1 MHTHDTRPIAA
12 IATAVGRGGIGVIR
26 ISGANLAEFSQR
38 FFTLALTPRH
48 AHYLPF
54 LDDDGSLIDQ
64 GIVIF
69 FPGPHSYTG
78 EDVLELHGHGGPA
91 VLHNLLSRCLRIG
104 QPFDLRLAQP
114 GEFSLRAFLNGKIDL
129 TQAEAIADLIDAS
142 SSAAAKAAAAS
153 LSGRFSNEIQTLTS
167 LVVNI
172 RTLVEATLDFPE
184 EELEFIEKYQVK
196 HHLALIRKQ
205 LADVIEISRKSVY
218 LKDGLKVVLA
228 GEPNVGKSSLMNA
241 LFEQDIAIVT
251 DIPGTTRDRINQT
264 LHLDGIPISVTDTAG
279 LRQTTDIIEQL
290 GIERSWVAIKD
301 ADLVLHVIDAS
312 KDELSHEIVH
322 ELQIQTIPTL
332 SVINKVDLIGA
343 KDINKFNLPNQ
354 IKVSARTGFGLD
366 KLKEYILGV
375 SGRQSGDVSPWLG
388 RQRHVQALEIAM
400 HHIERAEQHATFDDR
415 VLDLLAEELRL
426 AHDALGT
433 ITGQMSADDLLGEIF
448 SNFCIGK

>member
-1 MHTHDTRPIAA
+1 MQTHDARPIAA

-26 ISGANLAEFSQR
+26 ISGKSLTALSER
-38 FFTLALTPRH
+38 FFKLTLTPRH

-54 LDDDGSLIDQ
+54 LDDDGTLIDQ

-78 EDVLELHGHGGPA
+78 EDVLELHGHGGSA

-153 LSGRFSNEIQTLTS
+153 LSGRFSDEVQTLITQVLS
-167 LVVNI
+167 I

-196 HHLALIRKQ
+196 HHLALIRQQ
-205 LADVIEISRKSVY
+205 LAEVINISRKSVY
-218 LKDGLKVVLA
+218 LKDGLNVVLA

-251 DIPGTTRDRINQT
+251 DIPGTTRDRINET
-264 LHLDGIPISVTDTAG
+264 LHLDGIPISITDTAG

-290 GIERSWVAIKD
+290 GIERSWMAIKD
-301 ADLVLHVIDAS
+301 ADLIVHVIDAT
-312 KDELSHEIVH
+312 KGELSHEILQ
-322 ELQIQTIPTL
+322 ELQTQSIPTL
-332 SVINKVDLIGA
+332 SVINKVDLIRA
-343 KDINKFNLPNQ
+343 EQRNKLTTQNQ
-354 IKVSARTGFGLD
+354 IVVSAKTGFGLD
-366 KLKEYILGV
+366 KLKEYILGMA
-375 SGRQSGDVSPWLG
+375 GRQSGDISPWLG
-388 RQRHVQALEIAM
+388 RQRHVQALITAM
-400 HHIERAEQHATFDDR
+400 LHIEKAEQHAMFDDR

-426 AHDALGT
+426 CHDALGT
-433 ITGQMSADDLLGEIF
+433 ITGQMSADELLGEIF

>member
-1 MHTHDTRPIAA
+1 MHTHDARPIAA

-26 ISGANLAEFSQR
+26 ISGNNLTVLSERLFS
-38 FFTLALTPRH
+38 LALTPRH

-54 LDDDGSLIDQ
+54 LDNDGTLIDQ

-91 VLHNLLSRCLRIG
+91 VLHNVLSRCLLVG
-104 QPFDLRLAQP
+104 QSLGLRLAEP

-129 TQAEAIADLIDAS
+129 AQAEAIADLIDAS

-153 LSGRFSNEIQTLTS
+153 LSGRFSNEVHKLISQIVS
-167 LVVNI
+167 I

-196 HHLALIRKQ
+196 HHLTLIRDQ
-205 LADVIEISRKSVY
+205 LREVIDISQKSVY

-251 DIPGTTRDRINQT
+251 DIPGTTRDRINET
-264 LHLDGIPISVTDTAG
+264 LHLDGIPISITDTAG
-279 LRQTTDIIEQL
+279 LRQTTDVIEQL
-290 GIERSWVAIKD
+290 GIERSWIAIKD
-301 ADLVLHVIDAS
+301 ADLILHVIDAS
-312 KDELSHEIVH
+312 RGELSRDIVQ
-322 ELQIQTIPTL
+322 ELQTQSTPTL
-332 SVINKVDLIGA
+332 SVVNKADLITA
-343 KDINKFNLPNQ
+343 KEISAFGKSNQ
-354 IKVSARTGFGLD
+354 IIVSAKTGFGLD
-366 KLKEYILGV
+366 GLRQYILGV
-375 SGRQSGDVSPWLG
+375 AGRQSGDISPWLG

-400 HHIERAEQHATFDDR
+400 HHVEIALQHAAFDDR

-426 AHDALGT
+426 CHDALGT
-433 ITGQMSADDLLGEIF
+433 ITGQMSADELLGQIF
-448 SNFCIGK
+448 SSFCIGK